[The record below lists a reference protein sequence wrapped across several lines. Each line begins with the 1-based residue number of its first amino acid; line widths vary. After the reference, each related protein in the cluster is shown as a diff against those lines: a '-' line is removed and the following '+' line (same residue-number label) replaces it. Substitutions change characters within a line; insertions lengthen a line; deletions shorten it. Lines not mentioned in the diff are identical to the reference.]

1 MTGSIV
7 ALFAVSLAVAPS
19 PGAAASSAA
28 PLGPLRLASVQTSE
42 TGAGASTDFRAAWAQ
57 IETRMRGA
65 YYARKTRS
73 EDLDRLLRVY
83 GRLAQVAETK
93 SEFASAVNR
102 LFSALGDSHFAFY
115 TRDDQGFYL
124 SEALTTSSATPM
136 PNIGAWFAPA
146 GDGYTIQMLL
156 NGGPAEKAG
165 LRRGDVI
172 VSIDG
177 EPFSPVASLRPRVGR
192 SAAVEFR
199 RGGESG
205 AVEVNVVQADAL
217 RMFLDASVA
226 SSRVIEHRG
235 RRVGYFRL
243 WTQANEQFRNALS
256 SAVYGRL
263 QNTDAF
269 ILDLR
274 DGFGGRPE
282 GYADPFFRPDARLEW
297 GQDGSPRITQ
307 AFGYGRPLVVLIN
320 GGSRSAKEV
329 LAQILKT
336 SGRATL
342 IGSRTSGGVLGTSPN
357 RIGDWAWFMIPLT
370 DLRVD
375 GVRLEGVGVSPH
387 IEVVE
392 EFDSQGNDLVVARA
406 LRYLE
411 GRVRPR
417 SRPNNATTVRQVRR
431 SGI

>member
-1 MTGSIV
+1 MVGALASLVAASV
-7 ALFAVSLAVAPS
+7 ALAPHAVVPSSSWSAVLGASFAAPQS
-19 PGAAASSAA
+19 EAASAI
-28 PLGPLRLASVQTSE
+28 
-42 TGAGASTDFRAAWAQ
+42 DFRAAWAQ

-65 YYARKTRS
+65 YYARETRS
-73 EDLDRLLRVY
+73 ADLDRLLRVY

-93 SEFASAVNR
+93 AQFATAVNR
-102 LFSALGDSHFAFY
+102 LFSELGDSHFGFY

-124 SEALTTSSATPM
+124 SEALATISATPM
-136 PNIGAWFAPA
+136 PHIGAWFAPA
-146 GDGYTIQMLL
+146 GDGYTVQMLL

-165 LRRGDVI
+165 LRRGDVL
-172 VSIDG
+172 VAIDG
-177 EPFSPVASLRPRVGR
+177 EPFSPVASLRPRVGQTAR
-192 SAAVEFR
+192 VEFR
-199 RGGESG
+199 RGSESG
-205 AVEVNVVQADAL
+205 VVEVGVAQADAL

-226 SSRVIEHRG
+226 SARVIEHRG
-235 RRVGYFRL
+235 RRIGYFRL

-256 SAVYGRL
+256 AAVYGRL

-282 GYADPFFRPDARLEW
+282 GYADPFFRPDVRLEW
-297 GQDGSPRITQ
+297 GQPGSARVSQ
-307 AFGYGRPLVVLIN
+307 AFGYARPLVVLIN

-375 GVRLEGVGVSPH
+375 GVRLEGVGVTPH
-387 IEVVE
+387 IEVSVE
-392 EFDSQGNDLVVARA
+392 IDSEGNDRVIDRA

-411 GRVRPR
+411 GRVRPAAR
-417 SRPNNATTVRQVRR
+417 GNSVTTVRS
-431 SGI
+431 SGT

>member
-1 MTGSIV
+1 MFGSLVSLFAASVAIAPNVNPPSLPWSVALGASIV
-7 ALFAVSLAVAPS
+7 EQQSD
-19 PGAAASSAA
+19 AA
-28 PLGPLRLASVQTSE
+28 PAI
-42 TGAGASTDFRAAWAQ
+42 DFRAAWAQ
-57 IETRMRGA
+57 IEARMRGA
-65 YYARKTRS
+65 YYAREIRS
-73 EDLDRLLRVY
+73 ADLDRLLRVY

-93 SEFASAVNR
+93 TEFASAVNR
-102 LFSALGDSHFAFY
+102 LFAALGDSHFGFY

-124 SEALTTSSATPM
+124 SEALTTNSATPM
-136 PNIGAWFAPA
+136 PHIGAWFAPA

-165 LRRGDVI
+165 LRRGDVL

-177 EPFSPVASLRPRVGR
+177 EPFSPVASLRSRVGQT
-192 SAAVEFR
+192 AQVEFR
-199 RGGESG
+199 RGGQSG
-205 AVEVNVVQADAL
+205 TVEVGVAQADAL

-226 SSRVIEHRG
+226 SARVIEHRN
-235 RRVGYFRL
+235 RRIGYFRL
-243 WTQANEQFRNALS
+243 WTQANEQFRNALA

-297 GQDGSPRITQ
+297 GQPGSARMTQ

-342 IGSRTSGGVLGTSPN
+342 IGSRTAGGVLGTSPN

-375 GVRLEGVGVSPH
+375 GVRLEGVGVAPH
-387 IEVVE
+387 IQVLE
-392 EFDSQGNDLVVARA
+392 EFDSEGNDLVIDRA

-411 GRVRPR
+411 GRVRPSFR
-417 SRPNNATTVRQVRR
+417 ANPVTTVR
-431 SGI
+431 